1 MFFTKVLNNK
11 IATNATSAGLKQL
24 PVRKR
29 VQMAYDLHIPNK
41 TVNPN
46 LNIRS
51 HEPIV
56 FVHGI
61 FGSKK
66 NYRQDCQKIA
76 NVTHTPVYT
85 VDLRNHGQ
93 SIHALPFDYE
103 TLAQDVKDFCDDHG
117 LKKINLVG
125 YSLGAKICMLTMLQ
139 NPDLVRSG
147 IIIDNSPVEQP
158 HIEIFLQ
165 MFVKSMIHVLNST
178 KIKADDKDW
187 KSKANQAMKRYIPNA
202 GIRDYL
208 LANLINKVPKGYK
221 SPVIN
226 YDDGY
231 IHFQNPVRH
240 MTDVAVKNVSAWPT
254 EHVKDLKFE
263 GQVRFIKGT
272 QSAFIDETGLKAIKN
287 YFPNYSLSE
296 VNATHFI
303 LNERPLEYVRIIC
316 DFIKVNRYK
325 SLQEHLR
332 NVENLS
338 PTELEAKHQAQHDKE
353 MEELRQMT
361 KSNNSNTTQSTSG
374 INAEEISKNLDL
386 ANQERQQ
393 QEHQKGVRV

>member
-1 MFFTKVLNNK
+1 MFFTKVLNNQV
-11 IATNATSAGLKQL
+11 ANGLKQL
-24 PVRKR
+24 PVHKR

-66 NYRQDCQKIA
+66 NYRHDCQKIA

-85 VDLRNHGQ
+85 IDLRNHGQ
-93 SIHALPFDYE
+93 SMHALPFDYE
-103 TLAQDVKDFCDDHG
+103 TLAQDVTDFCEDHG
-117 LKKINLVG
+117 LKKVNLIG

-147 IIIDNSPVEQP
+147 VIIDNSPIEQP
-158 HIEIFLQ
+158 HIEIFLTQ
-165 MFVKSMIHVLNST
+165 FIKSMLHVLNST
-178 KIKADDKDW
+178 KIRADDKDW
-187 KSKANQAMKRYIPNA
+187 KSKANQAMRRYIPNG

-240 MTDVAVKNVSAWPT
+240 MTEVAVKNVSAWPT
-254 EHVKDLKFE
+254 EHVKGLKFE
-263 GQVRFIKGT
+263 GQVRFLKGT
-272 QSAFIDETGLKAIKN
+272 KSAFIDEKGLEAIKE

-296 VNATHFI
+296 LNATHFI
-303 LNERPLEYVRIIC
+303 LNERPQEYVKLIC

-325 SLQEHLR
+325 SLQEHIR
-332 NVENLS
+332 HVENFS
-338 PTELEAKHQAQHDKE
+338 PAELEARHNAEHERQ
-353 MEELRQMT
+353 MEELRQLT
-361 KSNNSNTTQSTSG
+361 QTTPT
-374 INAEEISKNLDL
+374 AEQVKAIDNLASKVDL
-386 ANQERQQ
+386 SATERQQ
-393 QEHQKGVRV
+393 QQNKEITV

>member
-1 MFFTKVLNNK
+1 MFFTKVLNNQ
-11 IATNATSAGLKQL
+11 AVANGLRQL
-24 PVRKR
+24 PVHKR

-66 NYRQDCQKIA
+66 NYRTDCQKIA

-93 SIHALPFDYE
+93 SIHAMPFDYE
-103 TLAQDVKDFCDDHG
+103 TLAQDVADFCEDHG
-117 LKKINLVG
+117 LKKVNLVG
-125 YSLGAKICMLTMLQ
+125 YSLGAKICMLTMLK
-139 NPDLVRSG
+139 NPDLVRTG
-147 IIIDNSPVEQP
+147 VIIDNSPIEQP
-158 HIEIFLQ
+158 HIEIFLKQ
-165 MFVKSMIHVLNST
+165 FVKSMIYALDCE
-178 KIKADDKDW
+178 KIPANDKEWKA
-187 KSKANQAMKRYIPNA
+187 KANKAMARYIPNG

-221 SPVIN
+221 SPVID

-240 MTDVAVKNVSAWPT
+240 MTEVAVKNVSAWPT

-272 QSAFIDETGLKAIKN
+272 QSAFIDDKGIEAIKH

-296 VNATHFI
+296 LNATHFI
-303 LNERPLEYVRIIC
+303 LNERPMEYVKIIC
-316 DFIKVNRYK
+316 DFIKVNRYR
-325 SLQEHLR
+325 SLQEHWR
-332 NVENLS
+332 HAENLS
-338 PTELEAKHQAQHDKE
+338 DHEIELKQQAKHARQV
-353 MEELRQMT
+353 EELRELT
-361 KSNNSNTTQSTSG
+361 RSKESVKESESHLDEIAKNFDLSN
-374 INAEEISKNLDL
+374 K
-386 ANQERQQ
+386 EREQNNDI
-393 QEHQKGVRV
+393 RVN